1 MENERE
7 RAAFYQAH
15 KDDEDVWEEVE
26 PPKPRKGRPS
36 KGLKATITVRFTEEE
51 ADIIR
56 REAQATGA
64 TYSEVVRNA
73 IRAKAA
79 VTAPQAT
86 ELASPEVASGAG

>member
-1 MENERE
+1 MENERQ
-7 RAAFYQAH
+7 RAAFYQTH
-15 KDDEDVWEEVE
+15 KDDEDMWEDVE
-26 PPKPRKGRPS
+26 PPKRRKGRPT

-51 ADIIR
+51 ADTIR

-79 VTAPQAT
+79 VTA
-86 ELASPEVASGAG
+86 